1 MSAVQSAPSLSQFFS
16 RHIKPDHNVAF
27 IGAFGDPVVHDPSAL
42 YASIITSRGNGRV
55 HIVDS
60 QSQTLQD
67 LLFKA
72 RFKHYTKNLEH
83 AHERLSSL
91 PFSGIGDPLQY
102 RKKTKEFADSHGFDI
117 RFPNVRIADAVDTR
131 FKDKFLD
138 VLVDAGSL
146 AFVTD
151 DSREEDVSSRSTA
164 RLQEALDEYKRISRK
179 ALFLYFGNDSR
190 FPLIR
195 EILEGM
201 GARVTETRIS
211 NEYQLSSPTGGKIVL
226 KHTYEYDRAMVV
238 RF

>member
-1 MSAVQSAPSLSQFFS
+1 M
-16 RHIKPDHNVAF
+16 
-27 IGAFGDPVVHDPSAL
+27 
-42 YASIITSRGNGRV
+42 
-55 HIVDS
+55 
-60 QSQTLQD
+60 
-67 LLFKA
+67 
-72 RFKHYTKNLEH
+72 E
-83 AHERLSSL
+83 
-91 PFSGIGDPLQY
+91 Y
-102 RKKTKEFADSHGFDI
+102 RKKMKEFADSHGFDI